1 MYQRQ
6 KKNARHYIIKHFVYL
21 FIFCCIIWFLP
32 SRPQVATNVTR
43 KTIYI
48 GDSYTL
54 KINGKIRDGN
64 WTSSNPR
71 IASVTGKGR
80 IRAKSS
86 QLPTAISPSG
96 RMTGACRRKDNFCYP
111 E

>member
-43 KTIYI
+43 KTMYI

-54 KINGKIRDGN
+54 KINGKIRG
-64 WTSSNPR
+64 
-71 IASVTGKGR
+71 
-80 IRAKSS
+80 